1 MIKPD
6 AWRWHVHHFKEADE
20 NCDKKIFF
28 LSKLSKSL
36 LLRRDLLKHFAQF
49 YFDHD
54 NKAAKYFKLTLKQ
67 VFASLGFIFGS
78 LNDVINIVSTLLS
91 HAVTACV
98 KSNGPF
104 NEDRYDL

>member
-1 MIKPD
+1 M
-6 AWRWHVHHFKEADE
+6 
-20 NCDKKIFF
+20 
-28 LSKLSKSL
+28 
-36 LLRRDLLKHFAQF
+36 LKYFAQF

-91 HAVTACV
+91 LMLSLHVLSQMARSMKTVTTCKKV
-98 KSNGPF
+98 TVTLTSSTIISQMNT
-104 NEDRYDL
+104 D